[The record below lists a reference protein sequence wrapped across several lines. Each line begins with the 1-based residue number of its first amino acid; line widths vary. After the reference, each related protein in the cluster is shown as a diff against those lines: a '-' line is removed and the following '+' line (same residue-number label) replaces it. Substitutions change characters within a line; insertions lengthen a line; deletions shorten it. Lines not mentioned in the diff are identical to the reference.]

1 MAKPILY
8 PYQQRWV
15 EDSAPLKIALKA
27 RQIGFSFAMALEGVL
42 LAIERPCN
50 VLFLSAS
57 ERQSREL
64 MHKVYQHL
72 RALNL
77 LVGDLLQKARENS
90 EECVLDVGGQMS
102 RLISLPANPDT
113 VRGFSGHI
121 FLDEFAFHRD
131 DRAIWRAIFPTIA
144 RGFRVRVASTPNGK
158 QNLFYELWT
167 HDDRFSKHRV
177 DIHQAVADGLAVD
190 VDLLRSG
197 IHDPDAW
204 AQEFECAFLDEAT
217 AFLPYDL
224 LSGCE
229 ALDTLQD
236 HHPSALRR
244 SGPLY
249 LGVDVGRKR
258 DLTVMWLLQR
268 LGDVLWTRQLRVLE
282 GVPFRAQRD
291 TLFDLLPHVERAC
304 IDATGLGMQLA
315 EEAQDAFG
323 RYRIEPVTFTAAVKD
338 ELAHDLRRLFEDRR
352 LRIPADRAIREDLHS
367 VRKLATAAGNIRF
380 DAERTGDGHAD
391 RFWALALAAHAAA
404 APYQPVEY
412 RTVIPRRFSE
422 SYVLPVGI
430 WRDRPGWYD
439 RRDRGV
445 AY

>member
-131 DRAIWRAIFPTIA
+131 DRAIWRAIFPTVA
-144 RGFRVRVASTPNGK
+144 RGFRVRIASTPNGK

-177 DIHQAVADGLAVD
+177 DIHQAVAEGLAVD
-190 VDLLRSG
+190 VELLRSG

-229 ALDTLQD
+229 TPDTLQD
-236 HHPSALRR
+236 HHPSVLRR

-249 LGVDVGRKR
+249 VGVDVGRKR
-258 DLTVMWLLQR
+258 DLTVMWVLQR

-338 ELAHDLRRLFEDRR
+338 ELAHGLRRLFEDRR

-367 VRKLATAAGNIRF
+367 VRKLTTVAGNIRF

-391 RFWALALAAHAAA
+391 RFWALALAVHAAA
-404 APYQPVEY
+404 TPYQPIEY

-422 SYVLPVGI
+422 SYMPPVGI
-430 WRDRPGWYD
+430 WRDRPTWYD